1 MVSKIHNCSHDNKEN
16 MVISKGGTVINV
28 ETRVAQACFCCWR
41 CCCWCYAATFCGG
54 ACRHQAM
61 KPHGTFILG
70 EVVRLT
76 DTSATLADGRTL
88 EFDYAAICSGSDYAV
103 GKSNTA
109 VTLDK
114 RRQELKVTG
123 TV

>member
-1 MVSKIHNCSHDNKEN
+1 ML
-16 MVISKGGTVINV
+16 ISKGCTVINV
-28 ETRVAQACFCCWR
+28 ETLGCSSLLLLLAMLAMLLLLLCCH
-41 CCCWCYAATFCGG
+41 CGG
-54 ACRHQAM
+54 AWHHQAM

-76 DTSATLADGRTL
+76 DTSATLADGRTV

-114 RRQELKVTG
+114 RRQELKVTD